1 VKRIIKVGLGA
12 LLLLLG
18 VIGVLLPLI
27 PGIPFLVLGLGLL
40 SLSSER
46 IRRLIERFKER
57 YQESKG
63 RWKYP

>member
-1 VKRIIKVGLGA
+1 MKRIIKVGLGA